1 MFWSNYL
8 LFLWSRY
15 ILQVDLLRFKFGN
28 LRLGLHLLYDRY
40 DSDSLPVI
48 FFNIDINTLFLFLLY
63 MLIEYVFEIIGV

>member
-1 MFWSNYL
+1 MLWSNYL
-8 LFLWSRY
+8 LFLWSWCV
-15 ILQVDLLRFKFGN
+15 LQVDLLRFKFCY

-40 DSDSLPVI
+40 DSNSLPVI